1 VKDDPATGWVNGP
14 DEFRSCQSGYRPLN
28 GARAR
33 HAPLDGSKAL
43 LSGDTNTSPT
53 GSLQC
58 YPMHGPN
65 PDIDQIIG
73 LANIDL
79 KARCS
84 GNKEQWE
91 QVGANGGPKAPA
103 SNNYYD
109 ATRVRAQ
116 NAPADCSKL
125 YTDAIKDS
133 QGLLALCTTPLQA
146 IVDAC
151 PWNSGQVDNVSG
163 TWTLQSCPLGE
174 ICAVGDLGKHIH

>member
-1 VKDDPATGWVNGP
+1 MTEKCVKDDPATGWVNGP
-14 DEFRSCQSGYRPLN
+14 DEFWSCQSGHRPLN
-28 GARAR
+28 GAGAR
-33 HAPLDGSKAL
+33 HAPLGGSKAL
-43 LSGDTNTSPT
+43 PSGDMNTSST
-53 GSLQC
+53 GSVQC
-58 YPMHGPN
+58 YPTHGPN
-65 PDIDQIIG
+65 LDVNQIICR
-73 LANIDL
+73 ATIDL
-79 KARCS
+79 KGRCS

-109 ATRVRAQ
+109 TTLVRAQ

-125 YTDAIKDS
+125 YMDA
-133 QGLLALCTTPLQA
+133 TPLQA

-151 PWNSGQVDNVSG
+151 PWNGGQVDNVRG